1 MHFPP
6 FLWLP
11 VSSLFDSHPVFSL
24 DVLCDELVPPKLTV
38 EEDALGDE
46 EQLHCFVSDIL
57 SSCNL
62 HLYPHCAPPG
72 PDLLCP

>member
-1 MHFPP
+1 M
-6 FLWLP
+6 
-11 VSSLFDSHPVFSL
+11 VSL
-24 DVLCDELVPPKLTV
+24 DVLCDELAPPKLTV

-46 EQLHCFVSDIL
+46 EQLHCFVSNIL

-62 HLYPHCAPPG
+62 HLYPHHAPPG

>member
-11 VSSLFDSHPVFSL
+11 VSSLFDSHHVVSL
-24 DVLCDELVPPKLTV
+24 EVLCTELVPPKLTV

-46 EQLHCFVSDIL
+46 ELRTT
-57 SSCNL
+57 
-62 HLYPHCAPPG
+62 APDQG
-72 PDLLCP
+72 D